1 MNSENYIY
9 KYYQLSKCTVKLNQ
23 LKIRVLNS
31 IYNQYFNF
39 FLNNTTG
46 RQKTHVAEQ
55 LCKLWFFIHFNCS
68 LGNSKLNT
76 KLLGFVIG
84 TTNSRQIAYYKNI
97 LKKLNLIQTKIN
109 LNEYTKDNKI
119 NYVQDNTEYIILE
132 NIHYNLDFNS
142 NVYKELIYTTLDMGY
157 INHIKSIIKSINLS
171 IPIHPKSS
179 DLIEDTSSQL
189 TVCPSMRSAR
199 RYTALSEFNFDR
211 FLSNYSR
218 IEYLNLLG
226 EIDKEETNMLHFSIA
241 KLNSDGRIYHRFHGI
256 PSYYR
261 KSRLYLDGE
270 LLVENFDIHNAY
282 WQFMNC
288 ILPDKINFT
297 ERNNFYKLTTSGLF
311 YEDVRDWINK
321 TFGANWTR
329 EDAKLYSNTYCN
341 TTTKYNETLKSVDAY
356 FKENFPEIRNFI
368 RNYKTEKQ
376 SVTKKIINK
385 HGKKVNHTT
394 TKKVSLIYKAL
405 NEAETK
411 IMVMGICKELF
422 ENYGIEALTLH
433 DGLYMKKSDYE
444 YMQQNNIKT
453 EDIFLKYLD
462 IYKSI

>member
-1 MNSENYIY
+1 MQSENYIY
-9 KYYQLSKCTVKLNQ
+9 KYYNLPKCTVKLNQ
-23 LKIRVLNS
+23 LKIRVLTS
-31 IYNQYFNF
+31 IYNQYFNY

-46 RQKTHVAEQ
+46 RQKRHVAEQ

-68 LGNSKLNT
+68 LGNSKLSNE
-76 KLLGFVIG
+76 LLGFVIG
-84 TTNSRQIAYYKNI
+84 STNRNQLISYKN
-97 LKKLNLIQTKIN
+97 KLNRLHLIEITNN
-109 LNEYTKDNKI
+109 LKEYRKDNKI
-119 NYVQDNTEYIILE
+119 NYVQDITEYRILE

-142 NVYKELIYTTLDMGY
+142 NVYKEIIYTTLDMEY
-157 INHIKSIIKSINLS
+157 IKLIKSIISNIH
-171 IPIHPKSS
+171 IHPNPPI
-179 DLIEDTSSQL
+179 LIEVSSSQL
-189 TVCPSMRSAR
+189 PVCPSMSCAR

-218 IEYLNLLG
+218 LEYLNLLG
-226 EIDKEETNMLHFSIA
+226 EVDKEETNMLHFSIA
-241 KLNSDGRIYHRFHGI
+241 KLNSDGRIYHRFHAI
-256 PSYYR
+256 SSYYR

-311 YEDVRDWINK
+311 YEDVRDWINR
-321 TFGANWTR
+321 TFDAHWTR

-376 SVTKKIINK
+376 RVTKKIINK

-433 DGLYMKKSDYE
+433 DGLYMKKSDYD

>member
-1 MNSENYIY
+1 MFENYIQ
-9 KYYQLSKCTVKLNQ
+9 KYYNLPKCTVKLNQ

-31 IYNQYFNF
+31 IYNQYFNL
-39 FLNNTTG
+39 FLNNTTS

-84 TTNSRQIAYYKNI
+84 STNSKQIAYYKNI
-97 LKKLNLIQTKIN
+97 LKNLKLIQTTIN

-119 NYVQDNTEYIILE
+119 NYAQDNTEYIILE

-142 NVYKELIYTTLDMGY
+142 NVYKEIVYTTLDMGY
-157 INHIKSIIKSINLS
+157 IKLIKSIIISNIQILPDP
-171 IPIHPKSS
+171 PI
-179 DLIEDTSSQL
+179 LIEDTSSQL
-189 TVCPSMRSAR
+189 SVCLSMSCAR
-199 RYTALSEFNFDR
+199 RCTAFNFDK

-218 IEYLNLLG
+218 LEYLNLLG
-226 EIDKEETNMLHFSIA
+226 EVDKEETNMLHFSIA
-241 KLNSDGRIYHRFHGI
+241 KLNSDGRIYHRFHAI
-256 PSYYR
+256 SSYYR
-261 KSRLYLDGE
+261 KTRLYLDGE
-270 LLVENFDIHNAY
+270 LLAENFDIHNAY

-311 YEDVRDWINK
+311 YEDVRDWINR
-321 TFGANWTR
+321 TFDAHWTR

-376 SVTKKIINK
+376 RVTKKIINK

-433 DGLYMKKSDYE
+433 DGLYMKKSDYD

-453 EDIFLKYLD
+453 EDIFKKYLD
-462 IYKSI
+462 LYKSISYEEERN

>member
-1 MNSENYIY
+1 MYSEYYIY
-9 KYYQLSKCTVKLNQ
+9 KYYNLPKCTVKLNQ
-23 LKIRVLNS
+23 LKIRVLTS
-31 IYNQYFNF
+31 IYNQYFNY

-46 RQKTHVAEQ
+46 RQKRHVAEQ

-68 LGNSKLNT
+68 LGNSKLSNE
-76 KLLGFVIG
+76 LLGFVIG
-84 TTNSRQIAYYKNI
+84 STNRNQLISYKN
-97 LKKLNLIQTKIN
+97 KLNRLHLIEITNN
-109 LNEYTKDNKI
+109 LKEYRKDNKI
-119 NYVQDNTEYIILE
+119 NYVQDITEYRILE

-142 NVYKELIYTTLDMGY
+142 NVYKEIIYTTLDMEY
-157 INHIKSIIKSINLS
+157 IKLIKSIISNIH
-171 IPIHPKSS
+171 IHPNPPI
-179 DLIEDTSSQL
+179 LIEVSSSQL
-189 TVCPSMRSAR
+189 SVCPSMSCAR
-199 RYTALSEFNFDR
+199 RYTALSEFNFER

-218 IEYLNLLG
+218 LEYKDLPG
-226 EIDKEETNMLHFSIA
+226 KIDEEETNKLRFSIA
-241 KLNSDGRIYHRFHGI
+241 KLNPDGRIYHRFHAI
-256 PSYYR
+256 NSYYR

-433 DGLYMKKSDYE
+433 DGLYMKKSDYD

-453 EDIFLKYLD
+453 EDIFKKYLD
-462 IYKSI
+462 LYKSI

>member
-1 MNSENYIY
+1 MISENYIY

-46 RQKTHVAEQ
+46 RQKTHVANQ

-84 TTNSRQIAYYKNI
+84 STDPSQIAYYKNI
-97 LKKLNLIQTKIN
+97 LIRLHLIERTIN
-109 LNEYTKDNKI
+109 LKEYTKDNKI
-119 NYVQDNTEYIILE
+119 NYVQDNTEYRILE
-132 NIHYNLDFNS
+132 NEHYKLDINS
-142 NVYKELIYTTLDMGY
+142 NVYKELIYTTLDMDY
-157 INHIKSIIKSINLS
+157 INNIKSIIKSINPI
-171 IPIHPKSS
+171 IPNPPITL
-179 DLIEDTSSQL
+179 DEISSQL
-189 TVCPSMRSAR
+189 LVCPSMSCAR

-218 IEYLNLLG
+218 LEYLNLLG
-226 EIDKEETNMLHFSIA
+226 ELDKDETNMLHFSIA
-241 KLNSDGRIYHRFHGI
+241 KLNSDGRIYHRFHAI

-321 TFGANWTR
+321 TFDANWTR

-394 TKKVSLIYKAL
+394 TKKVSLIYKTL

-433 DGLYMKKSDYE
+433 DGLYMKKSDYD

-462 IYKSI
+462 LYKSI

>member
-1 MNSENYIY
+1 MFENYIQ
-9 KYYQLSKCTVKLNQ
+9 KYYNLSKCTVKLNQ
-23 LKIRVLNS
+23 LKIKVLTS

-46 RQKTHVAEQ
+46 RQKTHVAKQ

-68 LGNSKLNT
+68 LGNSKLSNE
-76 KLLGFVIG
+76 LLGFVIG
-84 TTNSRQIAYYKNI
+84 STNRNQLISYKN
-97 LKKLNLIQTKIN
+97 KLNRLHLIEITNN
-109 LNEYTKDNKI
+109 LKEYTKDNKI
-119 NYVQDNTEYIILE
+119 NYVQDITEYRILE
-132 NIHYNLDFNS
+132 NIHYNLDFKS
-142 NVYKELIYTTLDMGY
+142 NVYKEIIYTTLDIDY
-157 INHIKSIIKSINLS
+157 IKQIKSIISNIQILPDP
-171 IPIHPKSS
+171 PI
-179 DLIEDTSSQL
+179 LIEVSSSQL
-189 TVCPSMRSAR
+189 PVCPSMSCAR
-199 RYTALSEFNFDR
+199 RCTTLTTFDFER

-218 IEYLNLLG
+218 LEYLNLLG
-226 EIDKEETNMLHFSIA
+226 ELDKEETNMLHFSIA
-241 KLNSDGRIYHRFHGI
+241 KLNSDGRIYHRFHAI
-256 PSYYR
+256 NSYYR
-261 KSRLYLDGE
+261 KTRLYLDGE

-433 DGLYMKKSDYE
+433 DGLYMKKSDYD

>member
-46 RQKTHVAEQ
+46 RQKTHVAKQ

-68 LGNSKLNT
+68 LGNSKLSNE
-76 KLLGFVIG
+76 LLGFVIG
-84 TTNSRQIAYYKNI
+84 STNRNQLISYKN
-97 LKKLNLIQTKIN
+97 KLNRLHLIEITNN
-109 LNEYTKDNKI
+109 LKEYTKDNKI
-119 NYVQDNTEYIILE
+119 NYVQDITEYRILE

-142 NVYKELIYTTLDMGY
+142 NVYKEIIYTTLDMEY
-157 INHIKSIIKSINLS
+157 IKLIKPIIKSINPI
-171 IPIHPKSS
+171 IPNPPI
-179 DLIEDTSSQL
+179 LIEVSSSQL
-189 TVCPSMRSAR
+189 SVCPSMSCAR

-218 IEYLNLLG
+218 LEYKDLPG
-226 EIDKEETNMLHFSIA
+226 KIDEEETNKLRFSIA
-241 KLNSDGRIYHRFHGI
+241 KLNSDGRIYHRFHAI
-256 PSYYR
+256 NSYYR

-329 EDAKLYSNTYCN
+329 EDSKLYSNTYCN

-433 DGLYMKKSDYE
+433 DGLYMKKSDYD

-462 IYKSI
+462 LYKSI

>member
-1 MNSENYIY
+1 MQSENYIY

-23 LKIRVLNS
+23 LKIRVLTS
-31 IYNQYFNF
+31 IYNQYFNY

-46 RQKTHVAEQ
+46 RQKRHVAEQ

-68 LGNSKLNT
+68 LGNSKLSNE
-76 KLLGFVIG
+76 LLGFVIG
-84 TTNSRQIAYYKNI
+84 STNRNQLISYKN
-97 LKKLNLIQTKIN
+97 KLNRLHLIEITNN
-109 LNEYTKDNKI
+109 LKEYRKDNKI
-119 NYVQDNTEYIILE
+119 NYVQDITEYRILE

-142 NVYKELIYTTLDMGY
+142 NVYKELIYTTLDMEY
-157 INHIKSIIKSINLS
+157 IKLIKSIISNIH
-171 IPIHPKSS
+171 IHPNPPI
-179 DLIEDTSSQL
+179 LIEVSSSQL
-189 TVCPSMRSAR
+189 PVCPSMSCAR
-199 RYTALSEFNFDR
+199 KCTALSEFNFGR

-218 IEYLNLLG
+218 LEYKNLLG
-226 EIDKEETNMLHFSIA
+226 ELDKDETNMLHFSIA
-241 KLNSDGRIYHRFHGI
+241 KLNADGRIYHRFHAI
-256 PSYYR
+256 NSYYR

-433 DGLYMKKSDYE
+433 DGLYMKKSDYD